1 MLGVVKTP
9 TIYKQAD
16 GGWYRLV
23 PSHFPTVNVF
33 EDCYDSA
40 EELEIAFEI
49 EALTNDRLRQEAGNL
64 YLVPPE
70 EWVTGPG
77 ATPIMAAFTHIGR
90 LSRFTSGEWY
100 GVYYAAD
107 SIETAIKETMYH
119 NAKFLSA
126 TQEGDMEL
134 TMRSYAT
141 RALKPLVS
149 IQEYVT
155 EETGITNRNEIC
167 DLENYEPAQHFASQ
181 LRDQNEWGI
190 HYPSVRHDKHFNI
203 AIFRPTAIGLTVQ
216 GAHYRYQWSGLK
228 QAFIGYFKISDM
240 HEVG

>member
-1 MLGVVKTP
+1 MPGVDKTP
-9 TIYKQAD
+9 YHYKHPD
-16 GGWYRLV
+16 GRWYRLV
-23 PSHFPTVNVF
+23 PSHFPTINVF

-77 ATPIMAAFTHIGR
+77 ATPIMAAFTHIGKP
-90 LSRFTSGEWY
+90 SRFTSGEWF
-100 GVYYAAD
+100 GIYYAAD
-107 SIETAIKETMYH
+107 SIETAIKETMHH

-141 RALKPLVS
+141 QVLKPLV
-149 IQEYVT
+149 
-155 EETGITNRNEIC
+155 ETDGENNKDIC
-167 DLENYEPAQHFASQ
+167 DPENYQPAQKFAKQ
-181 LRDQNEWGI
+181 VRDQNEDGI
-190 HYPSVRHDKHFNI
+190 YYPSARHENHFNI
-203 AIFRPTAIGLTVQ
+203 AIFKPTAISLTVQ
-216 GAHYRYQWSGLK
+216 GAHYRYQWSGHK
-228 QAFIGYFKISDM
+228 QAFIGYFKIADM
-240 HEVG
+240 HVVD